1 MIYSMTGFGR
11 GEAAYG
17 GGSIIVEL
25 TTLNSRYLEVQVRG
39 LRDQG
44 ELELLVRERVSK
56 TLQRGKVTASIA
68 FSGVK
73 TTEKNLTVD
82 TELAKL
88 ITEEYG
94 KLAHSLGIS
103 TSVPPEAILSN
114 DSVFNVTEANQ
125 ANEEIAPQLLGA
137 LNNALAKLLSMRRDE
152 GERLTFDIQNRFD
165 DIGKVVDE
173 VVEKSSDIVSDYR
186 KRLKKATD
194 ELLQNGIDQGRL
206 EQELVLYADRADITE
221 EITRLRSHLEQVN
234 KTLRNGGRIGRRLDF
249 IIQEINREL
258 NTIGSKSS
266 KAEVSGAVV
275 RGKDLLEQIREQ
287 VQNIE

>member
-1 MIYSMTGFGR
+1 MTGFGR
-11 GEAAYG
+11 GDAAYG
-17 GGSIIVEL
+17 GGLIIVEL

-56 TLQRGKVTASIA
+56 TLQRGKATASIA
-68 FSGVK
+68 FAGVK
-73 TTEKNLTVD
+73 TTERNLTVD
-82 TELAKL
+82 IELAKL

-94 KLAHSLGIS
+94 KLAHNLGIS

-114 DSVFNVTEANQ
+114 DSVFNVTEVNQ
-125 ANEEIAPQLLGA
+125 ANEEIAPQLLEA
-137 LNNALAKLLSMRRDE
+137 LNKALAKLLSMRRDE
-152 GERLTFDIQNRFD
+152 GERLVFDIQNRFD

-173 VVEKSSDIVSDYR
+173 IVEKSSGIVSDYR

-234 KTLRNGGRIGRRLDF
+234 KTLENGGRIGRRLDF